1 MAVFRNEPEEWQRLD
16 WAILQNGY
24 ACLYS
29 RQEFLLIDVMW
40 FRKERYR
47 VIEFDCAK
55 WADDQAMNDD
65 LKQKLRFKD
74 TYKSDFSSLKE
85 SLKELDITGK
95 GTVLLLHHFDTV
107 DKETSQI
114 LLDILARASQ
124 YHLLLGERLL
134 TLLQVDNPAVTYE
147 PVGARPVQWNPHEWL
162 DFPRQ

>member
-24 ACLYS
+24 ACLYH
-29 RQEFLLIDVMW
+29 RQEFLQLDVMW

-55 WADDQAMNDD
+55 WETDQAMHDE

-74 TYKSDFSSLKE
+74 TYKSDFGSLKE
-85 SLKELDITGK
+85 SLKDIDITGK
-95 GTVLLLHHFDTV
+95 GTVLLLHHFDAV
-107 DKETSQI
+107 DKETAQI

-124 YHLLLGERLL
+124 WHLLLGERLL
-134 TLLQVDNPAVTYE
+134 TLLQVEDPEVIYE
-147 PVGARPVQWNPHEWL
+147 PVGARQVEWNPHEWL
-162 DFPRQ
+162 DSTRQ